1 MLQKSYKRKNKF
13 LFDKF
18 GARCHVEMMDQNRYA
33 IYYLPDPTSNLW
45 EKGSRWLG
53 RDPCLDADIPS
64 DLNLPHGLI
73 NHELLVKTPAL
84 YGFHA
89 TLKPPMYLGSKKRK
103 DQLYT
108 EVGTFADQSKPI
120 PIPALKVK
128 KLGNFLAL
136 VPGQQ
141 SLEITDF
148 ARSCVISFDKYRA
161 EPSDLE
167 LERRRASGLSTRQNE
182 LLTQW
187 GYPYVMEEFRFH
199 LSLTGEIDS
208 KCASV
213 LQPFLSEYFKETE
226 IANLQLDRIAILSQS
241 DSKSPFILEEF
252 FSLRGS

>member
-1 MLQKSYKRKNKF
+1 
-13 LFDKF
+13 
-18 GARCHVEMMDQNRYA
+18 MDHTRYA

-45 EKGSRWLG
+45 EKASRWLG
-53 RDPCLDADIPS
+53 RDACLGS
-64 DLNLPHGLI
+64 NVTFDLILPHGLV
-73 NHELLVKTPAL
+73 NHELLVKTPSL

-89 TLKPPMYLGSKKRK
+89 TLKPPMRLDSKKTK

-108 EVGTFADQSKPI
+108 EVGTFADKRKPI
-120 PIPALKVK
+120 PIPALTVK

-141 SLEITDF
+141 SLEIKDF

-167 LERRRASGLSTRQNE
+167 LERRRASGLSTRQND

-187 GYPYVMEEFRFH
+187 GYPYVMDEFKFH
-199 LSLTGEIDS
+199 LSLTGKIDS

-226 IANLQLDRIAILSQS
+226 IANLRLDRIAILSQS

-252 FSLRGS
+252 FPLRGS